1 METKKNPSKD
11 LERLSPAFFKFGLAI
26 ALGVVLLAFNV
37 RKTERGGPIFEPD
50 IIHRQTD
57 ELPPIIRLP
66 EPKPPQVQNPQ
77 IKIVDDEEKVE
88 AEPDLQVDVRPDYV
102 VPEYVPLPVK
112 HDEPEAPEDRP
123 FEIVEDMPSYKG
135 GEEARLAFLRDNL
148 RYPNNAREIGI
159 QGAVYVSFIV
169 ERDGSITNVEILR
182 GIGGGCDEETLRVAK
197 LMPKWNPGKQ
207 RNRPVR
213 TYFRMPVRFAL
224 Q

>member
-26 ALGVVLLAFNV
+26 ALGGVLLAFNV
-37 RKTERGGPIFEPD
+37 RKNERPD
-50 IIHRQTD
+50 YVFVPDVIDRPTD
-57 ELPPIIRLP
+57 ELPPIIRPP

-77 IKIVDDEEKVE
+77 IQIVDDKKEVE
-88 AEPDLQVDVRPDYV
+88 LDPVIIVDAGTITK
-102 VPEYVPLPVK
+102 VPEYVPVPK
-112 HDEPEAPEDRP
+112 KIEEPDFDENVP
-123 FEIVEDMPSYKG
+123 FIYVEEWPSFKG

-159 QGAVYVSFIV
+159 QGTVFVSFIV
-169 ERDGSITNVEILR
+169 ERDGSITNVEIMR

-197 LMPKWNPGKQ
+197 LMPRWNPGKQ